1 MKLIIDTSAL
11 VSIETVNLVS
21 RLLKYFDVIISD
33 TVRLE
38 LIELSQ
44 YEDEHGKSSRR
55 ILEMVNKSQI
65 KIKNVEIF
73 QQHLTEI
80 DSGEASCLELA
91 LSEKADYLITDDC
104 NSFWYLT
111 LYFKNTVFSIFLVRL
126 LSNLKEITDEE
137 GWEFIERIREKRTW
151 GNNLIYKKAREMW
164 KKI

>member
-55 ILEMVNKSQI
+55 ILEMVNKGQRGGIAVLNWTLQI
-65 KIKNVEIF
+65 SRINKIHIIKN
-73 QQHLTEI
+73 
-80 DSGEASCLELA
+80 
-91 LSEKADYLITDDC
+91 K
-104 NSFWYLT
+104 WM
-111 LYFKNTVFSIFLVRL
+111 
-126 LSNLKEITDEE
+126 NLKSEDP
-137 GWEFIERIREKRTW
+137 EK
-151 GNNLIYKKAREMW
+151 YE
-164 KKI
+164 